1 MTIKYSDDRE
11 GGTEGGREGERDDC
25 YPYYYTKRMLMSPH
39 KYVLF

>member
-1 MTIKYSDDRE
+1 MGQQYNVKFVNMYYNYVI
-11 GGTEGGREGERDDC
+11 